1 MGGSFGIMSVLCI
14 ILSIDQLNSRGDRL
28 VNFDYSE
35 KVKALLS
42 RLEAFLE

>member
-1 MGGSFGIMSVLCI
+1 MRTNSSA
-14 ILSIDQLNSRGDRL
+14 DQLNLRGDRL

-42 RLEAFLE
+42 KLEAFLE

>member
-1 MGGSFGIMSVLCI
+1 MCIMRTNS
-14 ILSIDQLNSRGDRL
+14 SADQLSLRVDRL

-42 RLEAFLE
+42 KLEEFLE